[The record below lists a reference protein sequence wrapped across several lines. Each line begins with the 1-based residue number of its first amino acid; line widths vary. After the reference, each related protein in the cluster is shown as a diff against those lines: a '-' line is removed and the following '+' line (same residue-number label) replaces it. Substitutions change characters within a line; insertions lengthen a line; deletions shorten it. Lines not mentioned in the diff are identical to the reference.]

1 MSLLAEQL
9 IETLRVQGLTLAT
22 AESCTGGW
30 VAKVLTDVP
39 GSSTCFK
46 AGIVAY
52 SNEVKERVLGVPAD
66 LILDHG
72 AVSPQ
77 VAEAMATGGRRVAR
91 ADIAV
96 ALTGV
101 AGPSGG
107 TPQKP
112 VGLVYL
118 AVAHADSVGIVELR
132 LSADLG
138 RAGIREAAVE
148 QAIAAVA
155 AVLPT

>member
-1 MSLLAEQL
+1 MSPSADQL
-9 IETLRVQGLTLAT
+9 IEALIVRGLTLCT

-39 GSSTCFK
+39 GSSACFK
-46 AGIVAY
+46 GGIVAY
-52 SNEVKERVLGVPAD
+52 ANDVKESILGVPD
-66 LILDHG
+66 ELIAEHG

-77 VAEAMATGGRRVAR
+77 VAEAMAVGGRRVVGT
-91 ADIAV
+91 DIAV

-118 AVAHADSVGIVELR
+118 AVAHADSVGIHELR

-138 RAGIREAAVE
+138 RSGIRRAATE
-148 QAIAAVA
+148 QALAVVA
-155 AVLPT
+155 AVLPG